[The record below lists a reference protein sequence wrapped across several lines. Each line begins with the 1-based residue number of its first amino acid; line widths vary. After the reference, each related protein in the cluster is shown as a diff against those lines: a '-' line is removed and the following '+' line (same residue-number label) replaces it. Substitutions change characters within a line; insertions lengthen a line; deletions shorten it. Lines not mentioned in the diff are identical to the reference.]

1 MRSLLARFVAALS
14 LAVAPLA
21 AQPAT
26 GAVSGTVTDPSGR
39 PIAGVRIVVDID
51 DIRGATVA
59 GGGYRIAR
67 VPAGPRTVTFRYIGF
82 SPITRTVTI
91 RGGETVTLDVRFAE
105 ASAQALSA
113 ITVSTQVAGQAAA
126 LNQQRTAERVTSVID
141 NELVGRLPDPNLA
154 EALAR
159 VPGVAMVRD
168 QGEGRFVQI
177 RGTAADLNSMSI
189 NGLRVATP
197 EQSSRQL
204 PMDVIP
210 SDQAGSIE
218 VSKTLTPDMDA
229 DAIGGNVNLVTRSA
243 QRDRAVFNVT
253 AAGGQNQLG
262 GGGIT
267 NLGFNAGRRFGANQ
281 QFGVMLGGTFYRN
294 ERASQNFEGTWCSQD
309 RDCGLATDASRN
321 SLDAP
326 RLWELRDYPQ
336 VNRLRQGVNGTFD
349 WQPNTRN
356 KLFLRGTWNTFSDD
370 EIRYRTR
377 YAFRAGG
384 GSRWTLVTPDS
395 GVTTGS
401 RMDRDIRLR
410 KVDQRIVTAQLGGE
424 HATRGGT
431 QVDWVAG
438 VSEARE
444 DRPDVRTIVFRQ
456 AGMSFG
462 YNFADADRP
471 RVNVATGSFDNPASF
486 LFNSFAREVRATRDR
501 DVSGRVNLT
510 VPFLLGATSG
520 TFKAGLSYRAKDRS
534 NAQTVSNFTSALGTN
549 SLGATA
555 ATLFGSLITQTTGNS
570 LFGGDYTLGRMMD
583 PSRTAQFIRDN
594 QAAFTRDAAA
604 STIASAGNTFTVRE
618 NVAAAYAMAT
628 LNAGDLTLVPGVRF
642 EQTAVDNAANRLQ
655 VQGTTVTVT
664 PTTGTSSY
672 LNVFPSLHATYR
684 VGENTN
690 IRGAVTSSLVR
701 PQFLDMVPYV
711 NITVGQP
718 TVAIGNPNLR
728 ATTAVNYDLMVERYF
743 ASVGFVSGGI
753 FVKDLTNFIFPT
765 SRPLQPG
772 EQFGPD
778 ASLVIQADNGASA
791 RLSGFEVAWQQTLSF
806 LPGPLAGL
814 GLNANYTYTRSN
826 ATLAAR
832 PGVTV
837 PLPGQTG
844 NAGNVGVFYDRGP
857 LSVRLGGNYSGEF
870 LSTINPVTPEG
881 DTRTRARFQIDAA
894 GSFAFTRSIKLFA
907 EAINLTNTPLRAT
920 VGNRLTRGGGGDD
933 PSFEFYR
940 TWAMIG
946 LRFER

>member
-1 MRSLLARFVAALS
+1 MRPLLLRVAALV
-14 LAVAPLA
+14 AVTAIPLA
-21 AQPAT
+21 AQSAT
-26 GAVSGTVTDPSGR
+26 GALAGTVTDPAGR
-39 PIAGVRIVVDID
+39 PIAGVRIIVDVD
-51 DIRGATVA
+51 GIRGATVS
-59 GGGYRIAR
+59 GGGYRIGR
-67 VPAGPRTVTFRYIGF
+67 IPSGVRQVEFRYIGF
-82 SPITRTVTI
+82 VPVTRTVTI
-91 RGGETVTLDVRFAE
+91 QAGQTATVDVRFAE
-105 ASAQALSA
+105 ASAQSLTA

-126 LNQQRTAERVTSVID
+126 LNQQRTADRITSVID

-210 SDQAGSIE
+210 SDQAGAIE

-243 QRDRAVFNVT
+243 ARGRPLFNLT

-267 NLGFNAGRRFGANQ
+267 NLGFNAGRRFGANE
-281 QFGVMLGGTFYRN
+281 QFGLMLGGTFYRN

-309 RDCGLATDASRN
+309 RDCGAATDPSRS

-336 VNRLRQGVNGTFD
+336 VNRLRQGINGTFD
-349 WQPNTRN
+349 WQADARN
-356 KLFLRGTWNTFSDD
+356 KVFLRATWNTFSDD
-370 EIRYRTR
+370 EIRFRTR
-377 YAFRAGG
+377 YGFRGGG

-395 GVTTGS
+395 GITTGS
-401 RMDRDIRLR
+401 RMDRDVRLR
-410 KVDQRIVTAQLGGE
+410 KVDQRIVTAQLGGD
-424 HATRGGT
+424 HATAGGT
-431 QVDWVAG
+431 VLDWVVG

-456 AGMSFG
+456 GGMSFG

-486 LFNSFAREVRATRDR
+486 AFNSFAREVRATRDR
-501 DVSGRVNLT
+501 DLSGRVNVA
-510 VPFLLGATSG
+510 VPFRLGETSG
-520 TFKAGLSYRAKDRS
+520 TLKAGLSYRAKDRS
-534 NAQTVSNFTSALGTN
+534 NSQTVSNFTNALGTN
-549 SLGATA
+549 SLGATG
-555 ATLFGSLITQTTGNS
+555 ATLFGALVTQASGNAM
-570 LFGGDYTLGRMMD
+570 FGGDYSLGRMMD
-583 PSRTAQFIRDN
+583 PARTAQFIRDN
-594 QAAFTRDAAA
+594 QAAFTLDAAA
-604 STIASAGNTFTVRE
+604 STIASAGNTFAVRE
-618 NVAAAYAMAT
+618 NVAAGYVMAT
-628 LNAGDLTLVPGVRF
+628 LQAGSLTLVPGVRL
-642 EQTAVDNAANRLQ
+642 EQTAVDNSANRLQ
-655 VQGTTVTVT
+655 VQGSAVTVT
-664 PTTGTSSY
+664 PTTGKASY

-684 VGENTN
+684 LGENTN
-690 IRGAVTSSLVR
+690 IRAAVTNSLVR

-743 ASVGFVSGGI
+743 SSVGFVSVGA
-753 FVKDLTNFIFPT
+753 FVKDLTDFIFPT
-765 SRPLQPG
+765 SRPLAPG

-778 ASLVIQADNGASA
+778 ATLVIQADNGPSA
-791 RLSGFEVAWQQTLSF
+791 RLSGFELAWQQTLSF

-814 GLNANYTYTRSN
+814 GLNANYTITRSR

-844 NAGNVGVFYDRGP
+844 NAGNVGLFYDRGP
-857 LSVRLGGNYSGEF
+857 LSLRLGGNYSGEF
-870 LSTINPVTPEG
+870 LSTINPVTSEG
-881 DTRTRARFQIDAA
+881 DTRTRARFQVDAA
-894 GSFAFTRSIKLFA
+894 GSFAFTRQLKLFA

-920 VGNRLTRGGGGDD
+920 VGNRVTRGGGGDD

>member
-1 MRSLLARFVAALS
+1 MRSSFVRAAALLALAAAS
-14 LAVAPLA
+14 VA

-26 GAVSGTVTDPSGR
+26 GAIAGSVTDPSGR
-39 PIAGVRIVVDID
+39 PIAGVRVAVDID
-51 DIRGATVA
+51 DIRSATIA
-59 GGGYRIAR
+59 GGTYRIGR
-67 VPAGPRTVTFRYIGF
+67 IPSGPRQVTFRYIGF
-82 SPITRTVTI
+82 APITRTVTI
-91 RGGETVTLDVRFAE
+91 SGGQTVTLDVRFAE
-105 ASAQALSA
+105 ASAAALAA

-126 LNQQRTAERVTSVID
+126 LNQQRTSDRVTSVID

-210 SDQAGSIE
+210 SDQAGAIE

-243 QRDRAVFNVT
+243 QRGRPVLNLT
-253 AAGGQNQLG
+253 AAGGRNQLG
-262 GGGIT
+262 GGGLT
-267 NLGFNAGRRFGANQ
+267 NLGFNAGRRFGANEA
-281 QFGVMLGGTFYRN
+281 FGVMLGGTYYRN
-294 ERASQNFEGTWCSQD
+294 ERASQNFEGTWCSQE
-309 RDCGLATDASRN
+309 RDCGLATDPSR
-321 SLDAP
+321 SALDAP

-336 VNRLRQGVNGTFD
+336 VNRLRQGINGTFD
-349 WQPNTRN
+349 WQANAFN
-356 KLFLRGTWNTFSDD
+356 KLFLRGTYNTFSDD
-370 EIRYRTR
+370 EIRFRTR
-377 YAFRAGG
+377 YGFRAGS

-395 GVTTGS
+395 GITTGS
-401 RMDRDIRLR
+401 RMDRDVRLR

-431 QVDWVAG
+431 QVEWVAG

-444 DRPDVRTIVFRQ
+444 DRPDVRTIGFRQ
-456 AGMSFG
+456 GGMSFG

-471 RVNVATGSFDNPASF
+471 RINVATGSFDNPASF
-486 LFNSFAREVRATRDR
+486 VYNSFAREVRETVDR
-501 DVSGRVNLT
+501 DVSGRVN
-510 VPFLLGATSG
+510 VSMPFLLGATSG
-520 TFKAGLSYRAKDRS
+520 TFKAGLSYRAKDRR
-534 NAQTVSNFTSALGTN
+534 NIENVNNFTNALGTN

-555 ATLFGSLITQTTGNS
+555 ATLFGTLVSQTSGNA

-583 PSRTAQFIRDN
+583 PARTAEFIRAN

-604 STIASAGNTFTVRE
+604 STIASAGNTFTVEE

-628 LNAGDLTLVPGVRF
+628 LNAGSLTLVPGVRF
-642 EQTAVDNAANRLQ
+642 EQTSLDNSANRLQ
-655 VQGTTVTVT
+655 IQGATVTTT
-664 PTTGTSSY
+664 PTTGSASY

-684 VGENTN
+684 AGENTI
-690 IRGAVTSSLVR
+690 IRAAVTSSLVR
-701 PQFLDMVPYV
+701 PQFQDMVPYV

-718 TVAIGNPNLR
+718 TVSIGNPDLE
-728 ATTAVNYDLMVERYF
+728 ATTAINYDLMVERYF

-753 FVKDLTNFIFPT
+753 FVKDVTNFIFPT

-772 EQFGPD
+772 EQFGAD
-778 ASLVIQADNGASA
+778 AQLVIQADNGPTA

-806 LPGPLAGL
+806 LPGLLSGL
-814 GLNANYTYTRSN
+814 GLNVNYTYTRSE

-844 NAGNVGVFYDRGP
+844 NAGNVGIFYDRGP
-857 LSVRLGGNYSGEF
+857 LSLRLGGNYSGEF
-870 LSTINPVTPEG
+870 LSTINPVTPDG
-881 DTRTRARFQIDAA
+881 DTRTRARFQIDAS
-894 GSFAFTRSIKLFA
+894 GSFAFSRNIKLFA

-920 VGNRLTRGGGGDD
+920 VGNRVNRGGGGDD